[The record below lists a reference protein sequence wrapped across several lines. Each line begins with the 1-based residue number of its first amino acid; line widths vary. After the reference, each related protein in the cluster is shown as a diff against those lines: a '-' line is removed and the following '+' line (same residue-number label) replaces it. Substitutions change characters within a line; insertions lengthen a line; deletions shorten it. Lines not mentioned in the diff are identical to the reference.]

1 MQNFISGSYL
11 AYTLNANTPYGKFK
25 FNTTFLNASF
35 ESTHVNILT
44 KPEIIKTDSV
54 VNARDATFKF
64 MLNDNGF
71 ILAVIEKINN
81 IDKNKKNVINTPDK
95 SNFASL
101 GQILMGRNRTN
112 GTAIGSQFKFFNN
125 ETNNTADLGFV
136 NLEPGTNYGIFYV
149 ASNEGFDNF
158 RQFTEIKWM
167 SISTQFEGAQKLVV
181 GIIFMGLMIICL
193 V

>member
-1 MQNFISGSYL
+1 M
-11 AYTLNANTPYGKFK
+11 
-25 FNTTFLNASF
+25 
-35 ESTHVNILT
+35 NILT
-44 KPEIIKTDSV
+44 TPKIIKTDSV
-54 VNARDATFKF
+54 VNARDATLKF
-64 MLNDNGF
+64 ILNDNGF

-125 ETNNTADLGFV
+125 ETNNTADLSFV
-136 NLEPGTNYGIFYV
+136 NLEPGTNYGIFFV

-167 SISTQFEGAQKLVV
+167 SISTQFEGTQKLVV